1 MAAKSQSNPSV
12 LLEQLAAKK
21 KWRQKRAALSMPEK
35 VKVLEKLRVRN
46 RTFRT
51 IRKRRSLK
59 RPD

>member
-21 KWRQKRAALSMPEK
+21 KWRQKRAALSMSEK

-59 RPD
+59 GRD